1 MNMRTEESVI
11 MNMRTEE
18 SVIMNMRTEES
29 AIMNMKKRE
38 CHSEYEEESAI
49 VRLLGMA
56 GCFSL
61 LAVTYKSKS
70 YLKLIRLKIKYQ

>member
-18 SVIMNMRTEES
+18 SV
-29 AIMNMKKRE
+29 IMNMKKRE

-56 GCFSL
+56 GCFFFF
-61 LAVTYKSKS
+61 YWKRHKDI
-70 YLKLIRLKIKYQ
+70 LI